1 MSPSDNLPRRFAR
14 IYTAAITDV
23 MDEMGL
29 RRQTLPATIQP
40 LSAGMRTAG
49 YAFTVR
55 GRAHS
60 GSPRERDQTLRRF
73 LGMLAAVPAES
84 VLVLAAHDNVAAH
97 FGELSAAWFRARKVR
112 GAVIDGATRDAAAIM
127 RMAFPTRAQPEAVT
141 AREASRRT
149 CTAER
154 PNTVA
159 TSRPMTMSGHGE
171 RVTATAPAAT
181 STAALPI
188 TSFREQIQADRILMS
203 SPRRRQRSARH
214 ARFAT
219 NASVPTAPIT
229 STVGVRPC
237 AIFSATWTSTPTPN
251 AAMMIPLSSAARAC
265 QTRPRPMT

>member
-73 LGMLAAVPAES
+73 LGMLGAVPAES

-127 RMAFPTRAQPEAVT
+127 RMAFPTFVRYRTPQDSVPRWRVSDWGQPVTIGSVRVSLGDVVVGDLDGVVIIPRRA
-141 AREASRRT
+141 AREVLRRCERLVGTESR
-149 CTAER
+149 
-154 PNTVA
+154 V
-159 TSRPMTMSGHGE
+159 
-171 RVTATAPAAT
+171 
-181 STAALPI
+181 
-188 TSFREQIQADRILMS
+188 
-203 SPRRRQRSARH
+203 RSA
-214 ARFAT
+214 
-219 NASVPTAPIT
+219 
-229 STVGVRPC
+229 VRRGM
-237 AIFSATWTSTPTPN
+237 TPL
-251 AAMMIPLSSAARAC
+251 AAYQKFGSF
-265 QTRPRPMT
+265 